1 MTQSAFNHIMVV
13 DDDPDIL
20 SQVEKIFVKLGIG
33 NYKTFLS
40 AEKALKELEV
50 AKESYDM
57 VIVDVRMPIF
67 AGIALVQYIKTH
79 VEKKIRDTFCVP
91 LVGSIGREDK
101 AILSEFSFFETVSKP
116 IAEKAFIVRL
126 GELGE
131 QHKNPN
137 SDKNFQTHFNNALIE
152 KKYKQA
158 EDLILPRLKQDPK
171 SLRFLTLYAELLLR
185 AQQAKKAE
193 EFLNKVLK
201 IDQNHIVALNLMSKV
216 YIKTNRFDD
225 AMKVLEKAKI
235 YSPHNI
241 DRLLV
246 MGELHLG
253 SGEADKAE
261 ENFNSVLK
269 LNPTDERATYGL
281 GRALAT
287 QGKTDESKKILAS
300 LKKGVEL
307 ASFFNNKGILLV
319 KAGKY
324 NDGISLYKN
333 AIKVLDDQEREHLLL
348 YNIALAYSKLG
359 DSPKALDFAKKASEK
374 APKENVKPKKLLEKL
389 QKETKSDPNQAGKP
403 QEAQTTEPSKEKYLL
418 TGSQMDFI
426 MGGYDEVKA
435 PEPSPNPAS
444 TEEEFITFG
453 N

>member
-1 MTQSAFNHIMVV
+1 MTQFAFNHIMVV

-20 SQVEKIFVKLGIG
+20 SQVEKIFVKLGNK

-40 AEKALKELEV
+40 ADKALKELE
-50 AKESYDM
+50 ESQEFYDL

-67 AGIALVQYIKTH
+67 SGIALVQYIKTH
-79 VEKKIRDTFCVP
+79 SEKKVRETFCVP

-101 AILSEFSFFETVSKP
+101 AILSEFSFFETVTKP
-116 IAEKAFIVRL
+116 IAEKAFIARL
-126 GELGE
+126 EELGE

-137 SDKNFQTHFNNALIE
+137 SDKNFQTQFNNALID

-158 EDLILPRLKQDPK
+158 EDLILPRIKQDPK
-171 SLRFLTLYAELLLR
+171 SLRYLTLYAELLLR
-185 AQQAKKAE
+185 AQQIKKAE

-201 IDQNHIVALNLMSKV
+201 IDQNHIMALNLMSKV

-225 AMKVLEKAKI
+225 AMKVLEKAKL

-246 MGELHLG
+246 IGELHLG

-261 ENFNSVLK
+261 ENFSSILK
-269 LNPTDERATYGL
+269 LNPNDERATYGL

-287 QGKTDESKKILAS
+287 QGKTDESKKVLAN
-300 LKKGVEL
+300 LKKGAEL

-324 NDGISLYKN
+324 GEGVTLYKN
-333 AIKVLDDQEREHLLL
+333 AIKVLDDQVREHLLL

-359 DSPKALDFAKKASEK
+359 DNPKALDYAKKAMEK
-374 APKENVKPKKLLEKL
+374 SPKEYTKPQKLLDRL
-389 QKETKSDPNQAGKP
+389 QKEAKGDPAQTPKP
-403 QEAQTTEPSKEKYLL
+403 QEAPTPESKEKYLL
-418 TGSQMDFI
+418 TGAQMDFI
-426 MGGYDEVKA
+426 MGGFEEVKA
-435 PEPSPNPAS
+435 PETPAPSPAG
-444 TEEEFITFG
+444 EEEFITFG
-453 N
+453 T